1 MNIVLFFQCFAGS
14 FLFYLAHWQT
24 YVTGNSFFPVFL
36 LLLSIPPKCASLKMT
51 LFLGKMRFGNFDVS
65 EAQFSMIA
73 LMLITSAL
81 GSGIW
86 KTEVRRIICFQFNLT
101 HPFSNT
107 PISFLSH
114 PYYLPFS
121 LYHSL
126 HHLFSFSLSLTQ
138 THES

>member
-1 MNIVLFFQCFAGS
+1 
-14 FLFYLAHWQT
+14 
-24 YVTGNSFFPVFL
+24 
-36 LLLSIPPKCASLKMT
+36 
-51 LFLGKMRFGNFDVS
+51 MRFGNFDVS

-107 PISFLSH
+107 SISFFYIYAFLSH

-126 HHLFSFSLSLTQ
+126 HHVFSFSLSLTQ